1 MTSGGSL
8 GLRSSSYG
16 SLQQQQFQNNGG
28 QQQKAN
34 NNIQSTPPMGP
45 ASSRKPSKMFV
56 KENNLFL
63 WMFKFVHRK
72 KVGMMFLCLVSIAA
86 MLWVLYVGKG
96 VFFMLY
102 FSSIWYR
109 LSSKNEPRLILCLI

>member
-1 MTSGGSL
+1 MTSGSL

-34 NNIQSTPPMGP
+34 NIQSTPPMA

-96 VFFMLY
+96 VFFILY
-102 FSSIWYR
+102 FSSNFHL
-109 LSSKNEPRLILCLI
+109 LSSKMNLD